1 MNGLS
6 DDVTIVAAVLGAVIM
21 LVSLISLVTTL
32 LPLVS

>member
-1 MNGLS
+1 MNRLS
-6 DDVTIVAAVLGAVIM
+6 DDVTAAVLGAVIM